1 MRRRAP
7 RPLSLAVE
15 ALAEAVAP
23 TDELARVQRVWP
35 SAVGSAVAGEAEPV
49 AVHRRTVTVACRSAV
64 WAQELDLMGPE
75 VIEALNRALGG
86 AVLDRLRCRVTSA
99 GAAP

>member
-15 ALAEAVAP
+15 ALTEAVAP
-23 TDELARVQRVWP
+23 TDELARVQRVWR
-35 SAVGSAVAGEAEPV
+35 SAVGAAVAREAAPV
-49 AVHRRTVTVACRSAV
+49 AVHRRTLTVACRSAV

-75 VIEALNRALGG
+75 LLDALNRALGG
-86 AVLDRLRCRVTSA
+86 TLLDRLRCRVTSA
-99 GAAP
+99 APPS